1 MHIQSVRR
9 YLLQSNHNSH
19 VKRIIVGLLVLAVFG
34 FASKLIFAP
43 ATFGDL
49 GHYRA
54 KAILEEANLEP
65 RLMTNESCLTCHQ
78 HEKRKHL
85 KGTHKTVS
93 CEFCHGAYFDHILD
107 DKKIGTLDVKK
118 GEEIRVLCLRCHNKE
133 IQARPTDKIKTVA
146 LPQHLEEK
154 RVRTTHTCDQCHYVH
169 APLEY
174 VNLAKKMMR
183 IKDEPEKE
191 PCP

>member
-1 MHIQSVRR
+1 MQSSPNTHIR
-9 YLLQSNHNSH
+9 NI
-19 VKRIIVGLLVLAVFG
+19 IIVLLTLAVFG
-34 FASKLIFAP
+34 IVSKFIFTP
-43 ATFGDL
+43 ATFGDI

-54 KAILEEANLEP
+54 MAIVEEANIQP
-65 RLMTNESCLTCHQ
+65 RLGTNESCLSCHK

-85 KGTHKTVS
+85 MGTHKTVS
-93 CEFCHGAYFDHILD
+93 CEFCHGAYADHVLG

-118 GEEIRVLCLRCHNKE
+118 GEDIKTLCLRCHNKM
-133 IQARPTDKIKTVA
+133 IQARPTDKMKVVA

-154 RVRTTHTCDQCHYVH
+154 RVKTTHTCDQCHYVH

-174 VNLAKKMMR
+174 VNLAKKMVG
-183 IKDEPEKE
+183 IKDEPEKA